1 MSLVRIATLRA
12 HNSPV
17 WSVAWSPRG
26 LLASAGA
33 DRTVRVWAQGRNAEW
48 TVITVTA
55 SNTFLRA
62 VRDVSW
68 SPDCRSLAVA
78 SFDASATILELTN
91 DGKPKIDP
99 VVCLE
104 GHDSE
109 VKSVAYSSA
118 GGLLATCSRD
128 RSVWIWEVGLDF
140 DYECVAVLN
149 SHRGDVK
156 KVVWHPHIE
165 MLVSC
170 SFDDSIRVWVEDAD
184 DWFCSEE
191 LMAHGSTV
199 WDVCFD
205 HTGDLLFSASADS
218 CLIIWRRERPDP
230 SLIGAAPR
238 FVVIARIDQL
248 SSEPL
253 YSVSWCKTQGILAV
267 GAGDDSIHLVRQVTV
282 QNMSNDRTDV
292 EKGNQI
298 PISDKVQSPDP
309 SEVLVETGLPE
320 TWEVVCTEKRAH
332 SGDVNS
338 VAWGGENQNFLASA
352 GDDGLV
358 RIWEFKPDTKL
369 V

>member
-12 HNSPV
+12 HTGPV

-33 DRTVRVWAQGRNAEW
+33 DRTVRVWAQHDEW
-48 TVITVTA
+48 VVIVKTA
-55 SNTFLRA
+55 SSTFLRA

-68 SPDCRSLAVA
+68 SSDCRSLAVA

-91 DGKPKIDP
+91 DGRPKLDP

-191 LMAHGSTV
+191 LMAHSSTV
-199 WDVCFD
+199 WDACFD
-205 HTGDLLFSASADS
+205 HTGNLLFSVSADF
-218 CLIIWRRERPDP
+218 CLIVWQREAPHP

-238 FVVIARIDQL
+238 FIVMARIDQL
-248 SSEPL
+248 TSEPL
-253 YSVSWCKTQGILAV
+253 YSVSWCKKQSTLAI
-267 GAGDDSIHLVRQVTV
+267 GAGDDSIHLVRQAIV
-282 QNMSNDRTDV
+282 QNVANEETDV
-292 EKGNQI
+292 QNGNQI
-298 PISDKVQSPDP
+298 STPNNVLPVDQN
-309 SEVLVETGLPE
+309 ELLVETGLPE
-320 TWEVVCTEKRAH
+320 TWKVIYTEKRAH
-332 SGDVNS
+332 VGDVNC
-338 VAWGGENQNFLASA
+338 VAWCKHDQNLLASA
-352 GDDGLV
+352 GDDGLI
-358 RIWEFKPDTKL
+358 RIWELKADINMT
-369 V
+369 